1 MCTGNLALL
10 SLATRWLR
18 PGLAAALILIW
29 AACPSAAQVETV
41 PVFAAQRVLGAAAKG
56 ANYRVQDP
64 VTTDGL
70 LRIYTL
76 ETRYGTYTVYG
87 DAMLLQRRREL
98 AALATLEKQ
107 SQTKAFTNAMVR
119 AGTAPIEFAGDLLTD
134 PVQTTKRTI
143 SGIGEVFGRVTSGIA
158 NVGKSRDSAAKS
170 ALGISAAQRKV
181 ASDLGVDPY
190 TDFPPLAQKLAE
202 FARAS
207 ALGGLVVKAGI
218 AFIPGAAGTA
228 VSTSSTVQG
237 LGSLVQDKTP
247 SQLTEVNRARLGK
260 LGVPGA
266 TIEKFLSNSRYT
278 PADQTVIA
286 GALQQL
292 RGVRDARVYVDRLV
306 QADSRDLA
314 VFLRARTEM
323 IASYQ
328 QRTGAIAR
336 FVNIRG
342 IPLTEQRD
350 GSLMLLAPLDIVVWN
365 SLVSKAL
372 TTVTSD
378 IRKRRAGAKLIL
390 AISGTATPSSLRQL
404 KQLGWSVTGAR

>member
-1 MCTGNLALL
+1 M
-10 SLATRWLR
+10 
-18 PGLAAALILIW
+18 ILIW

-41 PVFAAQRVLGAAAKG
+41 PVFSAQRVLGAAAKG

-260 LGVPGA
+260 LGVPRA

-278 PADQTVIA
+278 PADQTVIV

-292 RGVRDARVYVDRLV
+292 RGVKDLRFYMDRLV
-306 QADSRDLA
+306 QANSRDLA

-328 QRTGAIAR
+328 QRTGTITR
-336 FVNIRG
+336 FVSIRG

-350 GSLMLLAPLDIVVWN
+350 GSLMLLAPLDVVAWN
-365 SLVSKAL
+365 SLVSKGF

-378 IRKRRAGAKLIL
+378 IRKKRAGAKLVL